1 MAAGAKVAIRLC
13 CARLLRDACAQR
25 HNAWSEGQGALLA
38 DEAPSWN
45 RPLSVPVVLRNHP
58 LK

>member
-1 MAAGAKVAIRLC
+1 MAAGAKVAIRRC
-13 CARLLRDACAQR
+13 CATLAR
-25 HNAWSEGQGALLA
+25 NAWSEGQGALPA

-45 RPLSVPVVLRNHP
+45 RPLSVQVVLRNHP